1 MFRIISSS
9 ILSLLAAVLL
19 IPVTAAGRAF
29 SEEDVDSLLKRLDS
43 ELAKRESYISVKRD
57 RIDSLKKVEMTA
69 GIPDSLRFS
78 AILSLGDDYNSF
90 NTDSAL
96 MFYNIGFNR
105 AQAAGLDSIALR
117 FALRKTKVLPLVMF
131 FSGSSQLMDS
141 INSVEV
147 PAGLRAEKL
156 ESERQM
162 QFYTANFF
170 TDYPSVYDSIIA
182 LQDKAQTGLLELLPE
197 DSPVYKLNLAEHYSH
212 HGDYSKAMVILTEL
226 ISETGDTEP
235 IYARATHL
243 LAEIARERDDID
255 GYMYYLAKS
264 AIADTRCATLEVASL
279 QELGKMLYEKGD
291 VARAHD
297 YLAVALSNAVDCHA
311 SLRIIQTSQ
320 SIPLIEGAHK
330 AQLRSNRMRIYAVMA
345 AMAVLMVFLAIVTR
359 IARKRNVQLRSMTR
373 CLTDANKTKDVYIA
387 QFLNLCSIYMDK
399 LNQFN
404 KVVNR
409 KITTGKV
416 DDLLKLT
423 KSGKFIEEQS
433 KEFYEVFDDAFLHL
447 YPDFVSDVNALLEP
461 DKQVELKDNEKLNTD
476 LRILALMR
484 LGVEDTSRIAQM
496 LNYSVYTIYTYR
508 NKFKSRAIN
517 RETFDSDVMAIH
529 SVSSDKESCG

>member
-1 MFRIISSS
+1 MSRIISSS
-9 ILSLLAAVLL
+9 ILSLLVAVLL
-19 IPVTAAGRAF
+19 MPVTAVGRAF
-29 SEEDVDSLLKRLDS
+29 SEEDVDSLLKRLDR

-69 GIPDSLRFS
+69 GIPDSLRYS
-78 AILSLGDDYNSF
+78 AILGLGDDYNSF

-131 FSGSSQLMDS
+131 FSESSQLMDS
-141 INSVEV
+141 INRVGV
-147 PAGLRAEKL
+147 PDGLLAEKL

-197 DSPVYKLNLAEHYSH
+197 GSPVYKLNLAEHYSH

-226 ISETGDTEP
+226 ISETGDTDP

-330 AQLRSNRMRIYAVMA
+330 AQLHSNRMRIYAVMA

-359 IARKRNVQLRSMTR
+359 IARKRNAQLRSMTR

-404 KVVNR
+404 KVVNH

-447 YPDFVSDVNALLEP
+447 YPDFVADVNALLEP

-529 SVSSDKESCG
+529 SVSSDKGACD

>member
-1 MFRIISSS
+1 MSRIISSS
-9 ILSLLAAVLL
+9 ILSLLVAVLL
-19 IPVTAAGRAF
+19 MPVTAAGRAF
-29 SEEDVDSLLKRLDS
+29 SEEDVDSLLKRLDR

-69 GIPDSLRFS
+69 GIPDSLRYS
-78 AILSLGDDYNSF
+78 AILGLGDDYNSF

-131 FSGSSQLMDS
+131 FSESSQLMDS
-141 INSVEV
+141 INRVGV
-147 PAGLRAEKL
+147 PDGLLAEKL

-162 QFYTANFF
+162 QFYTANLF

-197 DSPVYKLNLAEHYSH
+197 GSPVYKLNLAEHYSH

-226 ISETGDTEP
+226 ISETGDTDP

-330 AQLRSNRMRIYAVMA
+330 AQLHSNRMRIYAVMA

-359 IARKRNVQLRSMTR
+359 IARKRNAQLRSMTR

-387 QFLNLCSIYMDK
+387 QFLNLCSIYKDK

-433 KEFYEVFDDAFLHL
+433 KEFYEVFDDAFLYL
-447 YPDFVSDVNALLEP
+447 YPDFVADVNALLEP

-529 SVSSDKESCG
+529 SVSSDKGACD

>member
-1 MFRIISSS
+1 MSRIISSS
-9 ILSLLAAVLL
+9 ILSLLVAVLL
-19 IPVTAAGRAF
+19 MPVTAVGRAF
-29 SEEDVDSLLKRLDS
+29 SEEDVDSLLKRLDR

-69 GIPDSLRFS
+69 GIPDSLRYS
-78 AILSLGDDYNSF
+78 AILGLGDDYNSF

-131 FSGSSQLMDS
+131 FSESSQLMDS
-141 INSVEV
+141 INRVGV
-147 PAGLRAEKL
+147 PDGLLAEKL

-197 DSPVYKLNLAEHYSH
+197 GSPVYKLNLAEHYSH

-226 ISETGDTEP
+226 ISETGDTDP

-264 AIADTRCATLEVASL
+264 AIAGTRCATLEVASL

-330 AQLRSNRMRIYAVMA
+330 AQLHSNRMRIYAVMA

-359 IARKRNVQLRSMTR
+359 IARKRNAQLRSMTR

-447 YPDFVSDVNALLEP
+447 YPDFVADVNALLEP

-529 SVSSDKESCG
+529 SVSSDKGACD

>member
-484 LGVEDTSRIAQM
+484 LGVEDTSRIDKM
-496 LNYSVYTIYTYR
+496 LNYSV
-508 NKFKSRAIN
+508 
-517 RETFDSDVMAIH
+517 
-529 SVSSDKESCG
+529 

>member
-1 MFRIISSS
+1 MSRIISSS
-9 ILSLLAAVLL
+9 ILSLLVAVLL
-19 IPVTAAGRAF
+19 MPVTAVGRAF
-29 SEEDVDSLLKRLDS
+29 SEEDVDSLLKRLDR

-69 GIPDSLRFS
+69 GIPDSLRYS
-78 AILSLGDDYNSF
+78 AILGLGDDYNSF

-131 FSGSSQLMDS
+131 FSESSQLMDS
-141 INSVEV
+141 INRVGV
-147 PAGLRAEKL
+147 PDGLLAEKL

-197 DSPVYKLNLAEHYSH
+197 GSPVYKLNLAEHYSH

-226 ISETGDTEP
+226 ISETGDTDP
-235 IYARATHL
+235 IYARSTHL

-330 AQLRSNRMRIYAVMA
+330 AQLHSNRMRIYAVMA

-359 IARKRNVQLRSMTR
+359 IARKRNAQLRSMTR

-447 YPDFVSDVNALLEP
+447 YPDFVADVNALLEP

-529 SVSSDKESCG
+529 SVSSDKGACD

>member
-1 MFRIISSS
+1 MSRIISSS
-9 ILSLLAAVLL
+9 ILSLLVAVLL
-19 IPVTAAGRAF
+19 MPVTAAGRAF
-29 SEEDVDSLLKRLDS
+29 SEEDVDSLLKRLDR

-69 GIPDSLRFS
+69 GIPDSLRYS
-78 AILSLGDDYNSF
+78 AILGLGDDYNSF

-131 FSGSSQLMDS
+131 FSESSQLMDS
-141 INSVEV
+141 INRVGV
-147 PAGLRAEKL
+147 PDGLLAEKL

-162 QFYTANFF
+162 QFYTANLF

-197 DSPVYKLNLAEHYSH
+197 GSPVYKLNLAEHYSH

-226 ISETGDTEP
+226 ISETGDTDP

-330 AQLRSNRMRIYAVMA
+330 AQLHSNRMRIYAVMA

-359 IARKRNVQLRSMTR
+359 IARKRNAQLRSMTR

-387 QFLNLCSIYMDK
+387 QFLNLCSIYKDK

-447 YPDFVSDVNALLEP
+447 YPDFVADVNALLEP

-476 LRILALMR
+476 LRILDLMR

-529 SVSSDKESCG
+529 SVSSDKGACD

>member
-1 MFRIISSS
+1 MSRIISSS
-9 ILSLLAAVLL
+9 ILSLLVAVLL
-19 IPVTAAGRAF
+19 MPVTAVGRAF
-29 SEEDVDSLLKRLDS
+29 SEEDVDSLLKRLDR

-69 GIPDSLRFS
+69 GIPDSLRYS
-78 AILSLGDDYNSF
+78 AILGLGDDYNSF

-131 FSGSSQLMDS
+131 FSESSQLMDS
-141 INSVEV
+141 INRVGV
-147 PAGLRAEKL
+147 PDGLLAEKL

-182 LQDKAQTGLLELLPE
+182 LQDKAQTGQLELLPE
-197 DSPVYKLNLAEHYSH
+197 GSPVYKLNLAEHYSH

-226 ISETGDTEP
+226 ISETGDTDP

-330 AQLRSNRMRIYAVMA
+330 AQLHSNRMRIYAVMA

-359 IARKRNVQLRSMTR
+359 IARKRNAQLRSMTR

-447 YPDFVSDVNALLEP
+447 YPDFVADVNALLEP

-529 SVSSDKESCG
+529 SVSSDKGACD

>member
-1 MFRIISSS
+1 MSRIISSS
-9 ILSLLAAVLL
+9 ILSLLVAVLL
-19 IPVTAAGRAF
+19 MPVTAVGRAF
-29 SEEDVDSLLKRLDS
+29 SEEDVDSLLKRLDR

-69 GIPDSLRFS
+69 GIPDSLRYS
-78 AILSLGDDYNSF
+78 AILGLGDDYNSF

-131 FSGSSQLMDS
+131 FSESSQLMDS
-141 INSVEV
+141 INRVGV
-147 PAGLRAEKL
+147 PDGLLAEKL

-197 DSPVYKLNLAEHYSH
+197 GSPVYKLNLAEHYSH

-226 ISETGDTEP
+226 ISETGDTDP

-330 AQLRSNRMRIYAVMA
+330 AQLHSNRMRIYAVMA

-359 IARKRNVQLRSMTR
+359 IARKRNAQLRSMTR

-447 YPDFVSDVNALLEP
+447 YPDFVADVNALLEP

-484 LGVEDTSRIAQM
+484 LGVEDDSRIAQM

-529 SVSSDKESCG
+529 SVSSDKGACD

>member
-1 MFRIISSS
+1 MSRIISSS
-9 ILSLLAAVLL
+9 ILSLLVAVLL
-19 IPVTAAGRAF
+19 MPVTAVGRAF
-29 SEEDVDSLLKRLDS
+29 SEEDVDSLLKRLDR

-69 GIPDSLRFS
+69 GIPDSLRYS
-78 AILSLGDDYNSF
+78 AILGLGDDYNSF

-131 FSGSSQLMDS
+131 FSESSQLMDS
-141 INSVEV
+141 INRVGV
-147 PAGLRAEKL
+147 PDGLLAEKL

-197 DSPVYKLNLAEHYSH
+197 GSPVYKLNLAEHYSH

-226 ISETGDTEP
+226 ISETGDTDP

-330 AQLRSNRMRIYAVMA
+330 AQLHSNRMRIYAVMA

-359 IARKRNVQLRSMTR
+359 IARKRNAQLRSMTR

-387 QFLNLCSIYMDK
+387 HFLNLCSIYMDK

-447 YPDFVSDVNALLEP
+447 YPDFVADVNALLEP

-529 SVSSDKESCG
+529 SVSSDKGACD

>member
-1 MFRIISSS
+1 MSRIISSS
-9 ILSLLAAVLL
+9 ILSLLVAVLL
-19 IPVTAAGRAF
+19 MPVTAVGRAF
-29 SEEDVDSLLKRLDS
+29 SEEDVDSLLKRLDR

-69 GIPDSLRFS
+69 GIPDSLRYS
-78 AILSLGDDYNSF
+78 AILGLGDDYNSF

-131 FSGSSQLMDS
+131 FSESSQLMDS
-141 INSVEV
+141 INRVGV
-147 PAGLRAEKL
+147 PDGLLAEKL

-197 DSPVYKLNLAEHYSH
+197 GSPVYKLNLAEHYSH

-226 ISETGDTEP
+226 ISETGDTDP

-311 SLRIIQTSQ
+311 SLRIIKTSQ

-330 AQLRSNRMRIYAVMA
+330 AQLHSNRMRIYAVMA

-359 IARKRNVQLRSMTR
+359 IARKRNAQLRSMTR

-447 YPDFVSDVNALLEP
+447 YPDFVADVNALLEP

-529 SVSSDKESCG
+529 SVSSDKGACD

>member
-1 MFRIISSS
+1 MSRIISSS
-9 ILSLLAAVLL
+9 ILSLLVAVLL
-19 IPVTAAGRAF
+19 MPVTAVGRAF
-29 SEEDVDSLLKRLDS
+29 SEEDVDSLLKRLDR

-69 GIPDSLRFS
+69 GIPDSLRYS
-78 AILSLGDDYNSF
+78 AILGLGDDYNSF

-117 FALRKTKVLPLVMF
+117 FALRKTKVLPLVMS
-131 FSGSSQLMDS
+131 FSESSQLMDS
-141 INSVEV
+141 INRVGV
-147 PAGLRAEKL
+147 PDGLLAEKL

-197 DSPVYKLNLAEHYSH
+197 GSPVYKLNLAEHYSH

-226 ISETGDTEP
+226 ISETGDTDP

-330 AQLRSNRMRIYAVMA
+330 AQLHSNRMRIYAVMA

-359 IARKRNVQLRSMTR
+359 IARKRNAQLRSMTR

-447 YPDFVSDVNALLEP
+447 YPDFVADVNALLEP

-529 SVSSDKESCG
+529 SVSSDKGACD

>member
-1 MFRIISSS
+1 MSRIISSS
-9 ILSLLAAVLL
+9 ILSLLVAVLL
-19 IPVTAAGRAF
+19 MPVTAVGRAF
-29 SEEDVDSLLKRLDS
+29 SEEDVDSLLKRLDR
-43 ELAKRESYISVKRD
+43 ELAKRESYLSVKRD

-69 GIPDSLRFS
+69 GIPDSLRYS
-78 AILSLGDDYNSF
+78 AILGLGDDYNSF

-131 FSGSSQLMDS
+131 FSESSQLMDS
-141 INSVEV
+141 INRVGV
-147 PAGLRAEKL
+147 PDGLLAEKL

-197 DSPVYKLNLAEHYSH
+197 GSPVYKLNLAEHYSH

-226 ISETGDTEP
+226 ISETGDTDP

-330 AQLRSNRMRIYAVMA
+330 AQLHSNRMRIYAVMA

-359 IARKRNVQLRSMTR
+359 IARKRNAQLRSMTR

-433 KEFYEVFDDAFLHL
+433 KKFYEVFDDAFLHL
-447 YPDFVSDVNALLEP
+447 YPDFVADVNALLEP

-529 SVSSDKESCG
+529 SVSSDKGACD

>member
-1 MFRIISSS
+1 MSRIISSS
-9 ILSLLAAVLL
+9 ILSLLVAVLL
-19 IPVTAAGRAF
+19 MPVTAVGRAF
-29 SEEDVDSLLKRLDS
+29 SEEDVDSLLKRLDR

-69 GIPDSLRFS
+69 GIPDSLRYS
-78 AILSLGDDYNSF
+78 AILGLGDDYNSF

-131 FSGSSQLMDS
+131 FSESSQLMDS
-141 INSVEV
+141 INRVGV
-147 PAGLRAEKL
+147 PDGLLAEKL

-162 QFYTANFF
+162 QSYTANFF

-197 DSPVYKLNLAEHYSH
+197 GSPVYKLNLAEHYSH

-226 ISETGDTEP
+226 ISETGDTDP

-330 AQLRSNRMRIYAVMA
+330 AQLHSNRMRIYAVMA

-359 IARKRNVQLRSMTR
+359 IARKRNAQLRSMTR

-447 YPDFVSDVNALLEP
+447 YPDFVADVNALLEP

-529 SVSSDKESCG
+529 SVSSDKGACD

>member
-1 MFRIISSS
+1 MSRIISSS
-9 ILSLLAAVLL
+9 ILSLLVAVLL
-19 IPVTAAGRAF
+19 MPVTAVGRAF
-29 SEEDVDSLLKRLDS
+29 SEEDVDSLLKRLDR

-69 GIPDSLRFS
+69 GIPDSLRYS
-78 AILSLGDDYNSF
+78 AILGLGDDYNSF

-131 FSGSSQLMDS
+131 FSESSQLMDS
-141 INSVEV
+141 INRVGV
-147 PAGLRAEKL
+147 PDGLLAEKL

-197 DSPVYKLNLAEHYSH
+197 GSPVYKLNLAEHYSH

-226 ISETGDTEP
+226 ISETGDTDP

-330 AQLRSNRMRIYAVMA
+330 AQLHSNRMRIYAVMA

-359 IARKRNVQLRSMTR
+359 IARKRNAQLRSMTR

-447 YPDFVSDVNALLEP
+447 YPDFVADVNALLEP

-529 SVSSDKESCG
+529 SVSSDKGACD

>member
-1 MFRIISSS
+1 MSRIISSS
-9 ILSLLAAVLL
+9 ILSLLVAVLL
-19 IPVTAAGRAF
+19 MPVTAAGRAF
-29 SEEDVDSLLKRLDS
+29 SEEDVDSLLKRLDR

-69 GIPDSLRFS
+69 GIPDSLRYS
-78 AILSLGDDYNSF
+78 AILGLGDDYNSF

-131 FSGSSQLMDS
+131 FSESSQLMDS
-141 INSVEV
+141 INRVGV
-147 PAGLRAEKL
+147 PDGLLAEKL

-162 QFYTANFF
+162 QFYTANLF

-197 DSPVYKLNLAEHYSH
+197 GSPVYKLNLAEHYSH

-226 ISETGDTEP
+226 ISETGDTDP
-235 IYARATHL
+235 IYARATRL

-330 AQLRSNRMRIYAVMA
+330 AQLHSNRMRIYAVMA

-359 IARKRNVQLRSMTR
+359 IARKRNAQLRSMTR

-387 QFLNLCSIYMDK
+387 QFLNLCSIYKDK

-447 YPDFVSDVNALLEP
+447 YPDFVADVNALLEP

-529 SVSSDKESCG
+529 SVSSDKGACD

>member
-1 MFRIISSS
+1 MSRIISSS
-9 ILSLLAAVLL
+9 ILSLLVAVLL
-19 IPVTAAGRAF
+19 MPVTAAGRAF
-29 SEEDVDSLLKRLDS
+29 SEEDVDSLLKRLDR

-69 GIPDSLRFS
+69 GIPDSLRYS
-78 AILSLGDDYNSF
+78 AILGLGDDYNSF

-131 FSGSSQLMDS
+131 FSESSQLMDS
-141 INSVEV
+141 INRVGV
-147 PAGLRAEKL
+147 PDGLLAEKL

-162 QFYTANFF
+162 QFYTANLF

-197 DSPVYKLNLAEHYSH
+197 GSPVYKLNLAEHYSH

-226 ISETGDTEP
+226 ISETGDTDP

-330 AQLRSNRMRIYAVMA
+330 AQLHSNRMRIYAVMA

-359 IARKRNVQLRSMTR
+359 IARKRNAQLRSMTR

-387 QFLNLCSIYMDK
+387 QFLNLCSIYKDK

-447 YPDFVSDVNALLEP
+447 YPDFVADVNALLEP

-529 SVSSDKESCG
+529 SVSSDKGACD

>member
-1 MFRIISSS
+1 MSRIISSS
-9 ILSLLAAVLL
+9 ILSLLVAVLL
-19 IPVTAAGRAF
+19 MPVTAVGRAF
-29 SEEDVDSLLKRLDS
+29 SEEDVDSLLKRLDR

-69 GIPDSLRFS
+69 GIPDSLRYS
-78 AILSLGDDYNSF
+78 AILGLGDDYNSF

-131 FSGSSQLMDS
+131 FSESSQLMDS
-141 INSVEV
+141 INRVGV
-147 PAGLRAEKL
+147 PDGLLAEKL

-197 DSPVYKLNLAEHYSH
+197 GSPVYKLNLAEHYSH

-226 ISETGDTEP
+226 ISETGDTDP

-330 AQLRSNRMRIYAVMA
+330 AQLHSNRMRIYAVMA

-359 IARKRNVQLRSMTR
+359 IARKRNAQLRSMTR

-416 DDLLKLT
+416 DDLLKQT

-447 YPDFVSDVNALLEP
+447 YPDFVADVNALLEP

-529 SVSSDKESCG
+529 SVSSDKGACD